1 MRNALR
7 SEWIKLRTARSNL
20 VLLILSAAVPVA
32 FTILITA
39 TVKSSDVEDQDRF
52 SLLLAGATIGYLLIG
67 VLGVLIIGQE
77 FRHNTIRVTFTA
89 EPRRARV
96 LAAKALVVTAT
107 GLVVG
112 LIATVFSY
120 AIGNAIMTSRGLDVT
135 LQGSTQ
141 ARAIVGSVVLFALYG
156 IVGLGV
162 GSIIRA
168 TAGAITLVVVW
179 PVIVESIIKGFLP
192 KIGKWLPFNAGSQLT
207 NTDATINHSE
217 ALSPRAGGLVF
228 LIFALVLLAV
238 GTALVSRRDA

>member
-1 MRNALR
+1 MRNAIR

-20 VLLILSAAVPVA
+20 VLLLLSAAVPVA

-39 TVKSSDVEDQDRF
+39 TVRSSDVEDQDRF
-52 SLLLAGATIGYLLIG
+52 SLLLAGVTIGYLLIA
-67 VLGVLIIGQE
+67 VLGVLVIGQE
-77 FRHNTIRVTFTA
+77 FRHTTIRVTFTA
-89 EPRRARV
+89 EPRRTRV
-96 LAAKALVVTAT
+96 MAAKALVVVATA
-107 GLVVG
+107 LAVG
-112 LIATVFSY
+112 VIATVFSY

-135 LQGSTQ
+135 LAGSTQ
-141 ARAIVGSVVLFALYG
+141 ARAIVGSVLLFALYSL
-156 IVGLGV
+156 VGLGL

-179 PVIVESIIKGFLP
+179 PLIVESIIKGLLP

-207 NTDATINHSE
+207 STDATINSSE

-238 GTALVSRRDA
+238 GTVLVSRRDA

>member
-1 MRNALR
+1 MRNAIR

-20 VLLILSAAVPVA
+20 VLLLLAAAVPVA

-39 TVKSSDVEDQDRF
+39 TVRSSDVEDQDRF
-52 SLLLAGATIGYLLIG
+52 SLLLAGVTIGYLLIA

-77 FRHNTIRVTFTA
+77 FRHTTIRVTFTA

-96 LAAKALVVTAT
+96 MAAKALVVAATA
-107 GLVVG
+107 LVVG
-112 LIATVFSY
+112 VIATVFSY

-135 LQGSTQ
+135 LAGSTQ
-141 ARAIVGSVVLFALYG
+141 ARAMVGSVLLFALYG
-156 IVGLGV
+156 LVGLGV

-179 PVIVESIIKGFLP
+179 PLIVESIIKGLLP

-207 NTDATINHSE
+207 STDTTINSSE

-228 LIFALVLLAV
+228 LIFALVLLVV

>member
-1 MRNALR
+1 MKNAIR

-20 VLLILSAAVPVA
+20 VLIVLSAAVPIA

-39 TVKSSDVEDQDRF
+39 TVRSSDVDEQDRF
-52 SLLLAGATIGYLLIG
+52 SLLLAGAMVGHLLIG
-67 VLGVLIIGQE
+67 VLGVLVIGQE
-77 FRHNTIRVTFTA
+77 FRHTTIRVTFTA

-96 LAAKALVVTAT
+96 MMAKALVVVVT

-112 LIATVFSY
+112 VVATVFSY
-120 AIGNAIMTSRGLDVT
+120 AIGNAIMTSRGADVT
-135 LQGSTQ
+135 LPGSTQ
-141 ARAIVGSVVLFALYG
+141 ARAIIGSIVLFALYG
-156 IVGLGV
+156 LVGLGV

-179 PVIVESIIKGFLP
+179 PLIVESIINSILP
-192 KIGKWLPFNAGSQLT
+192 KIGKWLPFNAGSQLVS
-207 NTDATINHSE
+207 TDATINRSE
-217 ALSPRAGGLVF
+217 ALTPRAGGLVF

>member
-1 MRNALR
+1 MRNAIR

-20 VLLILSAAVPVA
+20 VLLLLAAAVPVA

-39 TVKSSDVEDQDRF
+39 TVRSSDVEDQDRF
-52 SLLLAGATIGYLLIG
+52 SLLLAGVTIGYLLTA
-67 VLGVLIIGQE
+67 VLGVLVIGQE
-77 FRHNTIRVTFTA
+77 FRHTTIRVTFTA
-89 EPRRARV
+89 EPRRTRV
-96 LAAKALVVTAT
+96 MAAKALVVAATAL
-107 GLVVG
+107 GVG
-112 LIATVFSY
+112 VIATVFSY
-120 AIGNAIMTSRGLDVT
+120 AIGNAIMTSRGLDLT
-135 LQGSTQ
+135 LPGSTQ
-141 ARAIVGSVVLFALYG
+141 ARALVGSVLLFALYG
-156 IVGLGV
+156 LVGLGV

-179 PVIVESIIKGFLP
+179 PLIVESIIKGLLP

-207 NTDATINHSE
+207 STDTTINSSE